1 MRSPTQLSLKHLR
14 DNGYTVAITEFWNPY
29 GRVRIDLYGI
39 FDLIAIKEGEFG
51 VLGIQTTSKSNIS
64 ARINKAKK
72 NKNLFIWLK
81 TGNNFIVHGWGK
93 EKGKWTLTEKELIK
107 KKYLPTPV
115 KI

>member
-14 DNGYTVAITEFWNPY
+14 KLGYTVAITEFWNPY

-72 NKNLFIWLK
+72 NKNLLVWYK
-81 TGNNFIVHGWGK
+81 AGCNFIVHGWYKKNGV
-93 EKGKWTLTEKELIK
+93 WTLEERELVE